1 MSIRS
6 LIQTYASRCG
16 ASWTYTSGEVI
27 RIDGLGSFQA
37 VAGSKGSETAEA
49 FQASLIKKPKLIFR
63 PSTILKRDASDAKI
77 EKITIVPTA
86 PDGGGDGPII
96 EV

>member
-1 MSIRS
+1 MLRNIYSINR
-6 LIQTYASRCG
+6 
-16 ASWTYTSGEVI
+16 GEVI